1 MAAALRALVFDAYG
15 TLLDVHSV
23 VTHADRLFA
32 GRGAALSEL
41 WRAKQLQYTWLRS
54 LMGRYEDFAGVT
66 AAALEHACAAL
77 GLPFDDAIRGR
88 LMGAYLALDP
98 FPDAAPALAALR
110 PPKAI
115 LSNGCPAML
124 ESAVRH
130 AGLDRLLDAVLSV
143 DAVKAYKPDPRVYQ
157 LAVDHFGVGRAE
169 IGFVTSN
176 YWDAAGA
183 EAFGFRVF
191 WINRAGSVP
200 DGLDAAPVVL
210 RTLTDLPARLG

>member
-1 MAAALRALVFDAYG
+1 VAVPLRALVFDAYG

-23 VTHADRLFA
+23 ITEADRLFP

-54 LMGRYEDFAGVT
+54 LMGRYEDFSEVT
-66 AAALEHACAAL
+66 AAALEHACTAL
-77 GLPFDDAIRGR
+77 GLSFDDGIRKR
-88 LMGAYLALDP
+88 LLGAYLSLNP
-98 FPDAAPALAALR
+98 FPDAAPALAALGL
-110 PPKAI
+110 PKAI

-124 ESAVRH
+124 EPAVRH
-130 AGLDRLLDAVLSV
+130 AGLDRVLDAVLSV

-157 LAVDHFGVGRAE
+157 LAADHFGVGRAE

-176 YWDAAGA
+176 FWDAAGA

-191 WINRAGSVP
+191 WINRAGTVP
-200 DGLDAAPVVL
+200 DRLGAAPEVL
-210 RTLTDLPARLG
+210 RALTELPARLA